1 MKREIEVEA
10 KSRKKGA
17 EGLKVESHQD
27 ISDDDTLDSQDSEE
41 DVVLEDDLNEDL
53 EQRMNDL
60 KVYLPGVEMD
70 KDEELVVDKS
80 TYELLHAMN
89 VEWPCL
95 SFDIL
100 KDKLGNDR
108 TSFPMTSYIAAG
120 SQAETGQNKIYVM
133 KMSNL
138 YKTKNDDDSDC
149 SDDEDNDQDAVLEY
163 KMIPHESC
171 VNRLRVL

>member
-1 MKREIEVEA
+1 MKREIEEEEQ
-10 KSRKKGA
+10 SRKKGLQVA
-17 EGLKVESHQD
+17 KEEEEFSDSSLESD
-27 ISDDDTLDSQDSEE
+27 GSEE
-41 DVVLEDDLNEDL
+41 DVVLEDDMNEEL
-53 EQRMNDL
+53 EQKMNDL
-60 KVYLPGVEMD
+60 KVYLPGVKMD
-70 KDEELVVDKS
+70 NDEELVVDKS
-80 TYELLHAMN
+80 TYDLLHAMN

-108 TSFPMTSYIAAG
+108 TSYPMTSYIAAG
-120 SQAETGQNKIYVM
+120 SQAETGQNKVYVM

-138 YKTKNDDDSDC
+138 HKTKNDDDSDV

-171 VNRLRVL
+171 VNRLRVIMF